1 MKAKE
6 TFSEKSDYVSVFAEK
21 MLLLLYLKKKSKNK
35 KKKKWI
41 ASKSLLTVA
50 LLFFSVTFGGICY
63 RETVE
68 LKSSH

>member
-21 MLLLLYLKKKSKNK
+21 MLLLLYLKKSK